1 MFALDLDTLLPREH
15 YLELSARTLADLN
28 MKKKGKKKA
37 KKGKKKDGGKGKM
50 VDICRFFFVCPI
62 PTSIL

>member
-1 MFALDLDTLLPREH
+1 
-15 YLELSARTLADLN
+15 

-50 VDICRFFFVCPI
+50 VDICTSIFFVSDSVYS
-62 PTSIL
+62 TSKAFVV